1 MGAFYIQVQLENM
14 PSWPILWIITIGDKE
29 DAGMILKAIPC
40 AILLL
45 VPNIATAEP
54 DLDCRIRLEFS
65 SNDTGA
71 VANYVLTLQIK
82 NTLGR
87 AVRGVSVNYYD
98 SAFRQLGN
106 TALACPG
113 VSGEG
118 IPPSSHGEC
127 WTQLQKVDGNL
138 LDKFGTEMWTAIV
151 NTQLVQLES
160 IRKCE
165 VLGFAY

>member
-1 MGAFYIQVQLENM
+1 MV
-14 PSWPILWIITIGDKE
+14 
-29 DAGMILKAIPC
+29 LKAV
-40 AILLL
+40 AFTVLLL
-45 VPNIATAEP
+45 TPIMANAEP
-54 DLDCRIRLEFS
+54 DLDCRIRLELS
-65 SNDTGA
+65 SNETGA

-87 AVRGVSVNYYD
+87 AVNGVSVNYFD
-98 SAFRQLGN
+98 NAQNQLGN

-113 VSGEG
+113 ASGDG

-127 WTQLQKVDGNL
+127 WAQLQKVDGNL
-138 LDKFGTEMWTAIV
+138 LEKFGTEMWTAIV
-151 NTQLVQLES
+151 NTQLTQLES

>member
-1 MGAFYIQVQLENM
+1 MV
-14 PSWPILWIITIGDKE
+14 
-29 DAGMILKAIPC
+29 LKAAAFSALFLFPVM
-40 AILLL
+40 A
-45 VPNIATAEP
+45 NAEP
-54 DLDCRIRLEFS
+54 ALDCQIRLEFS

-87 AVRGVSVNYYD
+87 AVNGVSVNYFD
-98 SAFRQLGN
+98 NDQNQLGN
-106 TALACPG
+106 TALVCPG
-113 VSGEG
+113 ASGDG

-127 WTQLQKVDGNL
+127 WAQLQKVDGNL
-138 LDKFGTEMWTAIV
+138 LEKFGTEMWTAIV
-151 NTQLVQLES
+151 NTQLTQLES

>member
-1 MGAFYIQVQLENM
+1 MIWKAATLV
-14 PSWPILWIITIGDKE
+14 ILS
-29 DAGMILKAIPC
+29 AIPVT
-40 AILLL
+40 AS
-45 VPNIATAEP
+45 AEP
-54 DLDCRIRLEFS
+54 GLDCRIRLEFS

-71 VANYVLTLQIK
+71 VANYVRTLQVK

-98 SAFRQLGN
+98 SSLKQLGN
-106 TALACPG
+106 TALSCPG
-113 VSGEG
+113 VTGEG

-127 WTQLQKVDGNL
+127 WAQLQKVDGNL

-151 NTQLVQLES
+151 NTQLIQLES

-165 VLGFAY
+165 LLGFAF